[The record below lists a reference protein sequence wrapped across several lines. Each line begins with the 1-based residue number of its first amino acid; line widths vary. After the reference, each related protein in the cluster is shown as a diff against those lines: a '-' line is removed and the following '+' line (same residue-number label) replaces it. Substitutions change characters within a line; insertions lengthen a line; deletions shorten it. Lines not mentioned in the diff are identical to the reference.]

1 MAPNTLARNASPAP
15 RAAKKSGGS
24 KENASQNL
32 IQSEDEQPSE
42 KLQASLKE
50 IVSQIPMQN
59 ENEQEP
65 RKQGALATLK
75 NKSASIVRATVRSL
89 AATCCSG
96 RALVSNAF
104 ERIKTSWIEAVSS
117 ISQPRKVFVAALMM
131 VLTACVAF
139 LIVYSSDCV
148 REFAASMQTV
158 TSQAWSAT
166 SQGLGGLA
174 SQGSEAPADL

>member
-1 MAPNTLARNASPAP
+1 MAPNTSARNASPAP
-15 RAAKKSGGS
+15 RAAKKNEGS
-24 KENASQNL
+24 KENASQNQ
-32 IQSEDEQPSE
+32 IQNEHEQPSA
-42 KLQASLKE
+42 KLQSTLKE

-75 NKSASIVRATVRSL
+75 NKSASTVRAAVRSL
-89 AATCCSG
+89 ASTCCSG
-96 RALVSNAF
+96 RALVSNVF
-104 ERIKTSWIEAVSS
+104 ERSKTSRVEAVSS

-148 REFAASMQTV
+148 REFAASMQNV
-158 TSQAWSAT
+158 TSHAWSLT
-166 SQGLGGLA
+166 SPGLGGLA